1 MVGNCEMDCCSAYL
15 FTLYNNPFLKKKKF
29 LLSSCT
35 HRVDTVLGLIFPEKY
50 SSTIKHPFAKRR
62 CGWLLKEFL
71 FYVQIQV
78 PSRFILPIH
87 WTSSVVKLCLLTNKK
102 DYWQLEFVKKYAIP

>member
-15 FTLYNNPFLKKKKF
+15 FTISNNPFLKKKKTF

-35 HRVDTVLGLIFPEKY
+35 HRVDTVLSLIFPEKY

-62 CGWLLKEFL
+62 CWWLLKEFA
-71 FYVQIQV
+71 FYVQIQAPNPV
-78 PSRFILPIH
+78 YSANSLDKQRGEAVFI
-87 WTSSVVKLCLLTNKK
+87 
-102 DYWQLEFVKKYAIP
+102 DQ